1 MEEMYFIPIKIMRI
15 KVYTTHVQKRNVVIA
30 FFKNSSLF
38 FPGKKKSPER
48 YQNIRSVSLS
58 MVGW

>member
-1 MEEMYFIPIKIMRI
+1 MYFIPIKIMRI

-38 FPGKKKSPER
+38 FPGKKKV
-48 YQNIRSVSLS
+48 QNVTKILEVSH
-58 MVGW
+58 